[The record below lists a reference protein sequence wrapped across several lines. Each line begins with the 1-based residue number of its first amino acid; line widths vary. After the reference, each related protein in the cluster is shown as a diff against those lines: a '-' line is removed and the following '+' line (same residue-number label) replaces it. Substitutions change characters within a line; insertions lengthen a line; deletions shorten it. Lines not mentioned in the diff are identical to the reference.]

1 MSKRIAIA
9 AALALAGC
17 TGFAHAQTSSLGISV
32 DMNGESGGTVTGA
45 GAGTDGAFGTPSD
58 ARNVGAARG
67 STSGAAASGTRSGT
81 AAGSNSGGRAKDAE
95 RGDRGNSASGSAGG
109 DRR

>member
-9 AALALAGC
+9 AALAFTAGI
-17 TGFAHAQTSSLGISV
+17 GFAHAQTSSLGISV

-67 STSGAAASGTRSGT
+67 STGGAAASGTRSGT
-81 AAGSNSGGRAKDAE
+81 AGSSNSGVRPNDAA
-95 RGDRGNSASGSAGG
+95 RGGSGNSGSGSAGG